1 MKLSTKG
8 RYGLRAM
15 VELSADQDEGPL
27 SLAAIAQRQ
36 DVSEAYLEQLMR
48 TLKFA
53 ELVTTERGKTGGYL
67 LARPASEISVKE
79 ILTAL
84 EGSTVIADCVG
95 TEKSVCEK
103 ACRCAAR
110 PLFLTLQNRI
120 DDVLKSTTLQ
130 DLTDDYLEQKKRI
143 EHGES
148 LS

>member
-36 DVSEAYLEQLMR
+36 DVSEAYLEQL
-48 TLKFA
+48 A
-53 ELVTTERGKTGGYL
+53 ELVTTVRGKTGGYL

-143 EHGES
+143 EDGES

>member
-15 VELSADQDEGPL
+15 VELSADQEEGPL
-27 SLAAIAQRQ
+27 SLSAIAQRQ

-48 TLKFA
+48 SLKFA
-53 ELVTTERGKTGGYL
+53 GLVTTERGKTGGYL
-67 LARPASEISVKE
+67 LARPAEEITVKE

-84 EGSTVIADCVG
+84 EGSTVVADCVG
-95 TEKSVCEK
+95 TEKNICEK
-103 ACRCAAR
+103 ACSCAAR

-120 DDVLKSTTLQ
+120 DAVLKATTLK
-130 DLTDDYLEQKKRI
+130 DLTEDYLEQKKRLEDA
-143 EHGES
+143 EH